1 MLHKFHPHSRKIHA
15 FLSVFL
21 AFHGK
26 IASFLIYYK
35 MKTTFTFENFLSCA
49 LWCCKAKRRSPV
61 TFTGKRLCFAIRI
74 LFLSKNTRCQNE
86 TSFSRNSSQF
96 LHICTKTGRF
106 FRNKIL
112 LSPSCP
118 MPLCKGSKLAQYSIR
133 ETFFI
138 RLASS
143 CAVLFASKVV
153 EKL

>member
-1 MLHKFHPHSRKIHA
+1 MLHKPHPHCRKIHA

-26 IASFLIYYK
+26 TASFLIYYK
-35 MKTTFTFENFLSCA
+35 MKTTFIFENFLSRA

-61 TFTGKRLCFAIRI
+61 TFTDKRLCFGIRI

-106 FRNKIL
+106 FRKKSL
-112 LSPSCP
+112 LQARVFPYI
-118 MPLCKGSKLAQYSIR
+118 MEGTK
-133 ETFFI
+133 
-138 RLASS
+138 
-143 CAVLFASKVV
+143 
-153 EKL
+153 